1 MSYVPT
7 LITFTEHRHM
17 QRTTGKSAVNE
28 TAGSGESESRGLQT
42 FSVKGQK
49 VRILGFAGQTVSVT
63 TSQLRTYRAKVA
75 TGNT

>member
-1 MSYVPT
+1 
-7 LITFTEHRHM
+7 M